1 MKTLQNQYTAIT
13 EGKGNKDH
21 FLKQARHLFPELL
34 TVNTTFNDAITILK
48 GKNILTEAVGGI
60 VTQNP
65 NKPDWFK
72 IFNTNI
78 KEAVGVKDKKEYG
91 DQNTFEKIDKDVAK
105 DLESNFDNSNPK
117 NIDNVYGQSFL
128 MGYLAEMDDP
138 KNAEKT
144 VDELKQIVA
153 KNMAKDINYYAKN
166 GMFAV
171 KGIGLET
178 STEPKAPKGKYKSSG
193 YGDLKEGN
201 YKKEGWLVKS
211 NDDDTKYIVV
221 HTSDVENRS
230 NRISDIYKDK
240 KLAIKKAD
248 ELNKKLRESETR
260 SVGPMIKPK
269 EFKVGDKV
277 KYKGMNHEITRIVDD
292 RIYIKNLK
300 YGGRPDTWVK
310 ASDLKENKE
319 NKPENP
325 YSLYKSHPK
334 FKEAEQAIAKALKT
348 ATKRED
354 VENILK
360 NYREA
365 GADDTVSREAIF
377 AAFNKKINESKLRS
391 LVRNLI
397 KEELN

>member
-105 DLESNFDNSNPK
+105 DLESNFDNSDPK

-128 MGYLAEMDDP
+128 IGYLAEMDDP

-193 YGDLKEGN
+193 YGDLKE
-201 YKKEGWLVKS
+201 
-211 NDDDTKYIVV
+211 
-221 HTSDVENRS
+221 
-230 NRISDIYKDK
+230 
-240 KLAIKKAD
+240 
-248 ELNKKLRESETR
+248 
-260 SVGPMIKPK
+260 
-269 EFKVGDKV
+269 
-277 KYKGMNHEITRIVDD
+277 
-292 RIYIKNLK
+292 
-300 YGGRPDTWVK
+300 
-310 ASDLKENKE
+310 NKE

-334 FKEAEQAIAKALKT
+334 FEEAEQAIAKALKT

-365 GADDTVSREAIF
+365 GADDTASREAIF
-377 AAFNKKINESKLRS
+377 AVFNKKLNESKLRS

-397 KEELN
+397 KEELNEGSLKLSDLKQWDNMYFIGDLDPYRDGDGWVSEDEAIAFIKEWNLEKAKAEAQRISQEEGVVQHVEETSEGSGEYRISDWYDSDLTVASYQNGMEL